1 MKKKVNV
8 AMIGTKFMG
17 KAHSNGWLQ
26 AAKFFDLPYEPVLQ
40 MVVAQDIPSATE
52 FAENW
57 GYTKVESDWRKAIED
72 PEIDVIAICTPTYL
86 HKEIAIAAAEAGKH
100 IFCEKPC
107 ANSYEDAVE
116 MAEAA
121 EKAGVIHYLNHNYRR
136 VPAVAFAKQLIDEG
150 KIGEIYHWRGAY
162 LQDWIIDPNFPLTW
176 QLKKE
181 SAGAGPHYDLNSHS
195 VDLARYLVGEIKS
208 VQAMMKTF
216 VKERPL
222 PSAGGSFSTG
232 NSGDDSGQ
240 MGEVTV
246 DDASFMTVEFENGA
260 IGSFNSSRFAAGRK
274 NYNYFEIYGS
284 KGSIIFDLERMNE
297 LQYFS
302 MDDPPE
308 LQGFRDVPTTMAQ
321 HPYLSAWW
329 PTAHIIGYE
338 HTFAHAVKDFLEAL
352 AAGEQMTPNLR
363 DGVKIMQV
371 LDAGI
376 LSDKEGRRVD
386 VAEIK

>member
-1 MKKKVNV
+1 
-8 AMIGTKFMG
+8 
-17 KAHSNGWLQ
+17 
-26 AAKFFDLPYEPVLQ
+26 
-40 MVVAQDIPSATE
+40 MVCAQDIPSATE

-57 GYTKVESDWRKAIED
+57 GYAQVESDWRKAIED
-72 PEIDVIAICTPTYL
+72 PEIDIIAICTPTYL

-107 ANSYEDAVE
+107 ANTYEDAVA

-121 EKAGVIHYLNHNYRR
+121 EKAGVLHYLNHNYRR
-136 VPAVAFAKQLIDEG
+136 VPAVTFAKQLIDEG

-162 LQDWIIDPNFPLTW
+162 LQDWIMDPNFPLTW

-181 SAGAGPHYDLNSHS
+181 TAGAGPHYDLNSHS

-208 VQAMMKTF
+208 VQAMMTTF
-216 VKERPL
+216 IKERPL
-222 PSAGGSFSTG
+222 PGTGGSFSTG
-232 NSGDDSGQ
+232 NSGDASGQ

-260 IGSFNSSRFAAGRK
+260 IGSFNASRFAAGRK

-284 KGSIIFDLERMNE
+284 KGSILFDLERMNE

-302 MDDPPE
+302 MEDPPE

-352 AAGEQMTPNLR
+352 AKGEQMTPNLR